1 MISVVLNYNLK
12 KFAIKHSHRVPSQ
25 VERYKK
31 SRLVLSQGTI
41 DELEDMQELP
51 STCNPEFG
59 QHIC

>member
-1 MISVVLNYNLK
+1 MGDISSIRLQLEEVCYN
-12 KFAIKHSHRVPSQ
+12 SQ

-31 SRLVLSQGTI
+31 SRLMLSQGTI
-41 DELEDMQELP
+41 DELEDMQELL

>member
-51 STCNPEFG
+51 STCK
-59 QHIC
+59 